1 MGRSPRPRPAR
12 LSEKLL
18 QIRNGLGLSQSE
30 MMKVL
35 GLHDKLF
42 ASAVSGYEIG
52 KREPPIPVLLKYAR
66 IAGVPMEVLAD
77 DKLDLPEHLPAK
89 PGYEW
94 VMKRVRVR
102 QSPQIKKR

>member
-1 MGRSPRPRPAR
+1 
-12 LSEKLL
+12 
-18 QIRNGLGLSQSE
+18 

-35 GLHDKLF
+35 GLHEKLF

-66 IAGVPMEVLAD
+66 IAGVPMEALAD
-77 DKLDLPEHLPAK
+77 DELDLPEQLPAK
-89 PGYEW
+89 AGYEW

-102 QSPQIKKR
+102 P

>member
-18 QIRNGLGLSQSE
+18 QIRNSLGLSQSE

-66 IAGVPMEVLAD
+66 VAGVPMEVLAD
-77 DKLDLPEHLPAK
+77 DEMDLPKHLPADV
-89 PGYEW
+89 GYEW
-94 VMKRVRVR
+94 ITKRVRVR
-102 QSPQIKKR
+102 QSKSKE

>member
-1 MGRSPRPRPAR
+1 MGRSPRPRPKR

-18 QIRNGLGLSQSE
+18 RIRQSLGLSQSE

-35 GLHDKLF
+35 GLHEKLF

-66 IAGVPMEVLAD
+66 IAGVPMEALAD
-77 DKLDLPEHLPAK
+77 DDLDLPDHLPAK
-89 PGYEW
+89 TGYEW

-102 QSPQIKKR
+102 QERE

>member
-1 MGRSPRPRPAR
+1 MGRMPRPRPAR

-18 QIRNGLGLSQSE
+18 QIRTSLGLSQSE

-66 IAGVPMEVLAD
+66 IAGIPMEALAD
-77 DKLDLPEHLPAK
+77 DDLELPKHLPGRPDQEWIMK
-89 PGYEW
+89 P
-94 VMKRVRVR
+94 VRKRVARHG
-102 QSPQIKKR
+102 